1 MLLSRMKS
9 NFIVSYRGSGMA
21 STNDVYWIIMEL
33 IDGHSLDQVLQDE
46 GPLSERE
53 GIKVIFG
60 RIFCSPVALPMSF
73 LVQHLC
79 SHKKLHITS

>member
-1 MLLSRMKS
+1 MKS
-9 NFIVSYRGSGMA
+9 KFIVSCRGSGMA

-53 GIKVIFG
+53 VIKVIFS
-60 RIFCSPVALPMSF
+60 RTLCV
-73 LVQHLC
+73 HKC
-79 SHKKLHITS
+79 SHTSNDT